1 MAICHLKQKLV
12 APAYCFKIM
21 LAPRAIMAIIKCVV
35 RARGASLLC
44 EKYSGA
50 MSSDAM
56 FNGIIM
62 AGDGSLF
69 CQKYSLAVIYGNI

>member
-12 APAYCFKIM
+12 APAYCFYII
-21 LAPRAIMAIIKCVV
+21 LAARAIMAIVKCIV

-50 MSSDAM
+50 MRSEAI
-56 FNGIIM
+56 FI
-62 AGDGSLF
+62 
-69 CQKYSLAVIYGNI
+69 